1 MALASVFMRPLL
13 RLLAVAAFSV
23 AAPVVAQSAEATS
36 ATPEAVPALP
46 PTLDVEA
53 LLAKARAARLSEAPA
68 WRHLGHWRDGLFGT
82 RSEADGPALFLAPDG
97 ANNPAAE
104 LEATVRALFA
114 TPVPPE
120 PLEGKLDPTTMHALC
135 RFPARAQW
143 LVQQLGVPPERLPPQ
158 ACPRFA
164 EFWDRM
170 RSVEVTVIF
179 ASYHLQSPASA
190 FGHTFLRFDRPPDS
204 AADDDK
210 LLRQAVDYSAAT
222 DTPNAVVYAVK
233 GLLGG
238 FQGHFHAYPY
248 YYRVREY
255 ADIESRDLWEY
266 KLGLTPQQVAVMLAH
281 IWELG
286 FTHFDYWYLS
296 ENCSYHMLG
305 LVDAAAA
312 GTLALSAQVRWP
324 VLPVDTLKVLSA
336 QQGLIRGVTYRPS
349 LRTQFLARYTPLSQP
364 LRRKARLLADTPSE
378 PLEGLTAQEAV
389 SVLDA
394 ASDLY
399 DLRHGEELL
408 DDAMTEARKG
418 RETLLQRR
426 AAHRV
431 PSPPL
436 DLGPAPQRPDASH
449 GSRRAALGVG
459 VDHLGAVSGILDFR
473 LAAHDLGDPPG
484 GYPDGGELEFMAARL
499 RVAPALPWRQWVER
513 LDVVRASRDAAWDD
527 FDKPPSWV
535 LAVGGLSR
543 QDNGC
548 VGCLAGRVLVG
559 GGASFSLGR
568 FGPVVG
574 LQGHTELLAG
584 PRSSA
589 SDRTSVAL
597 GLGPELHLRWTFGE
611 RFSTV
616 LRGRWL
622 YQPLVPDRVRW
633 DATGLTRFH
642 LGKFL
647 SVGLEGG
654 AVDGRWRTSA
664 LVFGYF

>member
-1 MALASVFMRPLL
+1 MAPAFVLMSPLL
-13 RLLAVAAFSV
+13 RALVGAASLAT
-23 AAPVVAQSAEATS
+23 APALAEPAEA
-36 ATPEAVPALP
+36 AVPAVP
-46 PTLDVEA
+46 PGGLRPSVDVEG
-53 LLAKARAARLSEAPA
+53 LLQQARQARLSEHPA
-68 WRHLGHWRDGLFGT
+68 WRHLGHWREGMFGP

-97 ANNPAAE
+97 VSSPSAE
-104 LEATVRALFA
+104 LEATVRGLFA
-114 TPVPPE
+114 PPVSPE
-120 PLEGKLDPTTMHALC
+120 PLEGKLDPTAMHALC

-143 LVQQLGVPPERLPPQ
+143 LVQQLGISPGSLPPQ

-164 EFWDRM
+164 EFWERM

-204 AADDDK
+204 PADSDK

-222 DTPNAVVYAVK
+222 DTNNALVYAVK

-305 LVDAAAA
+305 LVDAAAGGA
-312 GTLALSAQVRWP
+312 LALSAQVRWP
-324 VLPVDTLKVLSA
+324 VLPVDTLKVLSG
-336 QQGLIRGVTYRPS
+336 QEGLLREVTYRPS
-349 LRTQFLARYTPLSQP
+349 LRTQFLARYAPLSQP
-364 LRRKARLLADTPSE
+364 LRRKVRLLADAPAE
-378 PLEGLTAQEAV
+378 PLEGLSAGEAV
-389 SVLDA
+389 AVLDA
-394 ASDLY
+394 ATDLY
-399 DLRHGEELL
+399 DLRHGEALL
-408 DDAMTEARKG
+408 DDAQTQARQG

-431 PSPPL
+431 PSPSL
-436 DLGPAPQRPDASH
+436 ELGATPQRPDASH
-449 GSRRAALGVG
+449 GSRRVALGVG
-459 VDHLGAVSGILDFR
+459 VDDRGAVSGLVDFR

-499 RVAPALPWRQWVER
+499 RVAPAYPWTHWLER

-527 FDKPPSWV
+527 FDRPPSWV

-543 QDNGC
+543 QDSGC

-568 FGPVVG
+568 SGPVVG
-574 LQGHTELLAG
+574 LQGHTEILGG
-584 PRSSA
+584 PRNA
-589 SDRTSVAL
+589 AADRTPVAL
-597 GLGPELHLRWTFGE
+597 GVGPELHLRWTWGE

-622 YQPLVPDRVRW
+622 YQPLVRDSSRW
-633 DATGLTRFH
+633 DASAVTRFH
-642 LGKFL
+642 VGKHL
-647 SVGLEGG
+647 SFGLEGG
-654 AVDGRWRTSA
+654 AVDARWRGSA
-664 LVFGYF
+664 LLVGYF